1 MRKIFLVI
9 ALIVSCG
16 VLTSCSETVD
26 CVCTDGVE
34 QYFYYD
40 WAGSCSEVALDM
52 KKAESDYSPISCQEL

>member
-1 MRKIFLVI
+1 MRKIFLALALVI
-9 ALIVSCG
+9 SCG

-40 WAGSCSEVALDM
+40 WAGSCSEVDLDM
-52 KKAESDYSPISCQEL
+52 KKATIGDTPIICEEQ